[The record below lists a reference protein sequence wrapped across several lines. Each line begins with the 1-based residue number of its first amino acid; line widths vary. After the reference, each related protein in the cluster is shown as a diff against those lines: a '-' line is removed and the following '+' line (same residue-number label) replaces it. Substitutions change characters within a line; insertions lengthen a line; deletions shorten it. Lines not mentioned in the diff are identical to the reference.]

1 MRHIFILFILFSCSS
16 KNNLHLSNLELL
28 DVIMIEH
35 DELML
40 EMKNIKNIK
49 GSLLEIDGIEEKY
62 SQDML
67 EYQLQLENGNLLLK
81 EDGGSLIKENYS
93 TNIEPIDNVDFDNL
107 ITLEGILDFSEK
119 NPFGEIGA

>member
-67 EYQLQLENGNLLLK
+67 EYQFQLENGDLLLK

-93 TNIEPIDNVDFDNL
+93 TNIEPIDNIDFDNL